1 MNTKTIIVIDTD
13 KETLK
18 KVMSTLESEGYLVF
32 AASSKDVS
40 ITTANKVKPSL
51 IFINIGMIGISGL
64 EICKA
69 IHGTETLE
77 NVPIVIITPH
87 GGTIDPRYT
96 SLYGIVDS
104 LKKPFTVEELIS
116 KTKNAIAM
124 ESIEQPIQER
134 ATVQPVEEEIDA
146 QLFEEGGIAEDAEK
160 EFEVQPVEEVNVRPV
175 EEEIDA
181 HLFEE
186 QIEIGKGEYE
196 TAIEETSDIQKEE
209 TKEIVLKESDVRQ
222 MGEDIEEGKKE
233 QIAIGEPGESDSQM
247 HANPYKSGKSK
258 IRGSKR
264 NRLFVPF
271 VVLVLMVI
279 VVGGIVLYRG
289 MRQETEIQTPII
301 VTPMPPPVQQQA
313 TEVEPTREQQKS
325 QQAVDESKP
334 KPPPVAETKPE
345 DKPIYSV
352 QIGVFK
358 NKANALAFVKKYKE
372 RGYDA
377 FTYKSIT
384 RDKRILYRVLI
395 SNFDNKKE
403 ASKLANSIRSKEKI
417 NAIIFHK

>member
-1 MNTKTIIVIDTD
+1 MNAKTIIVIDTD

-18 KVMSTLESEGYLVF
+18 KVMLTLESEGYLVF

-104 LKKPFTVEELIS
+104 LKKPFTSEELIS
-116 KTKNAIAM
+116 KTKNALAM
-124 ESIEQPIQER
+124 KSIEQPIQER

-146 QLFEEGGIAEDAEK
+146 QLFEEGGITEEAEE
-160 EFEVQPVEEVNVRPV
+160 EFEVQPVEEVSLPV
-175 EEEIDA
+175 KEEIDA

-196 TAIEETSDIQKEE
+196 TAIEETSNIQKEE

-233 QIAIGEPGESDSQM
+233 QIAIEEPGESDSQM

-279 VVGGIVLYRG
+279 VVGGIVLYRS

-301 VTPMPPPVQQQA
+301 VTPALPPVQQQA

-345 DKPIYSV
+345 SKPIYSV

-372 RGYDA
+372 RGYNTFA
-377 FTYKSIT
+377 YKSIT
-384 RDKRILYRVLI
+384 RDKGILYKVLI
-395 SNFDNKKE
+395 GNFDNKKE
-403 ASKLANSIRSKEKI
+403 ATKLANNIRSKEKI
-417 NAIIFHK
+417 NAIIFRK

>member
-1 MNTKTIIVIDTD
+1 MNAKTIIVIDTD

-104 LKKPFTVEELIS
+104 LKKPFTSEELIS
-116 KTKNAIAM
+116 KTKNALAM
-124 ESIEQPIQER
+124 KSIEQPIQER

-160 EFEVQPVEEVNVRPV
+160 EFEVQPVEEISLPV

-196 TAIEETSDIQKEE
+196 TAIEETSNIQKEE

-222 MGEDIEEGKKE
+222 MGENIEEGKKE
-233 QIAIGEPGESDSQM
+233 QIAIEEPEESDSQM
-247 HANPYKSGKSK
+247 HANPYKLGKSK

-271 VVLVLMVI
+271 VVLVLMLI

-289 MRQETEIQTPII
+289 MRQETEIQTSII
-301 VTPMPPPVQQQA
+301 VTPALPPVQQQA
-313 TEVEPTREQQKS
+313 AEVEPSREQQKS

-345 DKPIYSV
+345 SKPIYSV

-372 RGYDA
+372 RGYNT

-384 RDKRILYRVLI
+384 RDKGILYKVLI
-395 SNFDNKKE
+395 GNFDNKKE
-403 ASKLANSIRSKEKI
+403 ATKLANNIRSKEKI
-417 NAIIFHK
+417 NAIIFRK

>member
-1 MNTKTIIVIDTD
+1 MNAKTIIVIDTD

-104 LKKPFTVEELIS
+104 LKKPFTSEELIS
-116 KTKNAIAM
+116 KTKNALAM
-124 ESIEQPIQER
+124 KSIEQPIQER

-146 QLFEEGGIAEDAEK
+146 QLFEEGGITEEAEE
-160 EFEVQPVEEVNVRPV
+160 EFEVQPVEEVSLPV

-196 TAIEETSDIQKEE
+196 TAIEETSNIQKEE
-209 TKEIVLKESDVRQ
+209 TKEIVSKESDVGQ
-222 MGEDIEEGKKE
+222 MGEDIEEGEKE
-233 QIAIGEPGESDSQM
+233 QIAIEEIRESASQM
-247 HANPYKSGKSK
+247 HDNLYKSGKSK
-258 IRGSKR
+258 IIGSKR
-264 NRLFVPF
+264 NRLFVP
-271 VVLVLMVI
+271 VVVFVLMVI
-279 VVGGIVLYRG
+279 IVGGIVLYRG

-313 TEVEPTREQQKS
+313 AEVEPTREQQKS

-334 KPPPVAETKPE
+334 ELPPVAETKPE
-345 DKPIYSV
+345 SKPIYSV
-352 QIGVFK
+352 QIGAFK

>member
-1 MNTKTIIVIDTD
+1 MNAKTIIVIDTD

-104 LKKPFTVEELIS
+104 LKKPFTSEELIS
-116 KTKNAIAM
+116 KTKNALAM
-124 ESIEQPIQER
+124 KSIEQPIQER
-134 ATVQPVEEEIDA
+134 AT
-146 QLFEEGGIAEDAEK
+146 
-160 EFEVQPVEEVNVRPV
+160 VQPVEEVNVRPV

-196 TAIEETSDIQKEE
+196 TAIEETSNIQKEE

-233 QIAIGEPGESDSQM
+233 QIAIEEPGESDSQM

-258 IRGSKR
+258 IGGSKR

-301 VTPMPPPVQQQA
+301 VTPALPPVQQQA

-345 DKPIYSV
+345 SKPIYSV

-372 RGYDA
+372 RGYNT

-384 RDKRILYRVLI
+384 RDKGILYKVLI
-395 SNFDNKKE
+395 GNFDNKKE
-403 ASKLANSIRSKEKI
+403 ATKLANNIRSKEKI
-417 NAIIFHK
+417 NAIIFRK